1 MIQQTKY
8 VSIPKGLPTQLVK
21 SNKGLK
27 AVAVWYQLKSL
38 LVGGYIRNFGTHAKD
53 IATTFGYSE
62 SKLRK
67 YVAILTQRGLIER
80 PNRHDLVLRA
90 SKALGAEYGVAKTY
104 YRVASNKLH
113 QIELELRAL
122 ALRENLERQTFVK
135 NKKLQE
141 QHLRDNGIHISSN
154 LQPAARRRALRGYSE
169 SKEQDKAASHFVRQC
184 QSPVHAPTLNPFVT
198 LSRAGIARSLSRK
211 SKSTGHR
218 YAAKLVAAGLMSEKA
233 NHVFVCDATLQEYG
247 FMRESGYDHSFL
259 YKNGQVMKALSNNI
273 ALSPSLC

>member
-1 MIQQTKY
+1 MIQQTQY
-8 VSIPKGLPTQLVK
+8 VSIPRGLPTKLVK
-21 SNKGLK
+21 SNRELK

-38 LVGGYIRNFGTHAKD
+38 LVGGYIRDFGQNAKD
-53 IATTFGYSE
+53 IAATFGYSE

-67 YVAILTQRGLIER
+67 YVAVLQAMGYIER
-80 PNRHDLVLRA
+80 PNRHDLVLRS
-90 SKALGAEYGVAKTY
+90 SKLLGTNYGVAKTY

-113 QIELELRAL
+113 QLELELRAL

-141 QHLRDNGIHISSN
+141 QHLHDNGILISSN

-169 SKEQDKAASHFVRQC
+169 SKEQAKATSHFVRQS
-184 QSPVHAPTLNPFVT
+184 QSPVHTPALNPFVT

-211 SKSTGHR
+211 SKATGHR

-259 YKNGQVMKALSNNI
+259 FKNGQVVKALSNNI
-273 ALSPSLC
+273 VLSPSLC